1 MQGIR
6 LNLVSE
12 CPQKPTF
19 RRLSSEEEGT
29 AMHFAWSRG
38 GVGGGV
44 GWNPTR
50 NQKLQTGV
58 PSSESC
64 MHSLRLMTLHQKDTK
79 EPKHSKCHV

>member
-38 GVGGGV
+38 GGGRGGV
-44 GWNPTR
+44 ESYKEPEAPDGCPQFWELYAFSQAHDT
-50 NQKLQTGV
+50 
-58 PSSESC
+58 SSEGYEG
-64 MHSLRLMTLHQKDTK
+64 T
-79 EPKHSKCHV
+79 